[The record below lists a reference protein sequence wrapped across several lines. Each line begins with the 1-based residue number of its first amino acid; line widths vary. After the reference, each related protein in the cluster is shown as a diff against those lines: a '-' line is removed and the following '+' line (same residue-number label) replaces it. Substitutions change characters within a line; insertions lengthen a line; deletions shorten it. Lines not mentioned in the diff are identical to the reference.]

1 MVDMHSHI
9 LFGVDDGARDLS
21 ESRRMLA
28 AARAVGVDKIIA
40 TPHAR
45 SDSFDYQ
52 LVNERYCE
60 LREIA
65 EEKGIVLRLG
75 FEVHWNFLLS
85 LDESEYLNFCLAN
98 TRQMLLE
105 FSMSAS
111 ELPQNHDQ
119 MIYRLQ
125 RSEINI
131 IIAHPERYRF
141 VQKDYSIIER
151 WTDMGCRLQLD
162 AICLLKSRGPKCKAT
177 ARKLFDAEMYHY
189 AASDAH
195 CVEDYEAFGKACDW
209 IDKQE
214 K

>member
-28 AARAVGVDKIIA
+28 AARSVGVNKIIA

-45 SDSFDYQ
+45 SDSFNRQ
-52 LVNERYCE
+52 LVNERYFE
-60 LREIA
+60 LKEIA

-85 LDESEYLNFCLAN
+85 LAESEYLDFCLAN

-105 FSMSAS
+105 FSLSAN

-125 RSEINI
+125 RGGIKI

-141 VQKDYSIIER
+141 VQKDCSIVER
-151 WTDMGCRLQLD
+151 WLDMGCRLQLD
-162 AICLLKSRGPKCKAT
+162 AICLLKARGPKCKTT
-177 ARKLFDAEMYHY
+177 ARKLFNAEIFHY

-195 CVEDYEAFGKACDW
+195 CAEDYEAFGRACEW
-209 IDKQE
+209 ISKQE

>member
-9 LFGVDDGARDLS
+9 LFGVDDGAHDLS

-28 AARAVGVDKIIA
+28 AARSVGVNKIIA

-45 SDSFDYQ
+45 SDSFNRQ
-52 LVNERYCE
+52 LVNERYFE
-60 LREIA
+60 LKEIA

-85 LDESEYLNFCLAN
+85 LAESEYLDFCLAN

-105 FSMSAS
+105 FSLSAN

-125 RSEINI
+125 RAGIKI

-141 VQKDYSIIER
+141 IQKDCSIVER
-151 WTDMGCRLQLD
+151 WLDMGCQLQLD
-162 AICLLKSRGPKCKAT
+162 AICLLKARGPKCKT
-177 ARKLFDAEMYHY
+177 IARKVGSML
-189 AASDAH
+189 
-195 CVEDYEAFGKACDW
+195 K
-209 IDKQE
+209 
-214 K
+214 

>member
-9 LFGVDDGARDLS
+9 LFGVDDGACDFS
-21 ESRRMLA
+21 ESRRMLTTA
-28 AARAVGVDKIIA
+28 KAVGVNKIIA

-45 SDSFDYQ
+45 SDSFNRQ
-52 LVNERYCE
+52 LVNERYFE
-60 LREIA
+60 LKVIA
-65 EEKGIVLRLG
+65 EEKGIVLELG

-85 LDESEYLNFCLAN
+85 LDESKYLDFCLAN
-98 TRQMLLE
+98 SRRMLLE
-105 FSMSAS
+105 FSLSAS

-125 RSEINI
+125 RSGIKI

-151 WTDMGCRLQLD
+151 WMDMGCWLQLD
-162 AICLLKSRGPKCKAT
+162 AICLQKSRGLKCKTT
-177 ARKLFDAEMYHY
+177 ARKLFDEEMYHY

-195 CVEDYEAFGKACDW
+195 CAEDYEAFGKVCDW
-209 IDKQE
+209 IRKQE